1 VKKSQKLVGKATARG
16 VLFVPHKPQT
26 KTVPEIEM
34 KIFTVSALCLIL
46 CIQASTLVAFGQAA
60 NGSVPRFDIPYEKFV
75 LSNGLTVIVHEDHK
89 APIVAVNVWY
99 HVGSKNEK
107 FGKTGFAHLFE
118 HLMFNGSEHFND
130 DYFQALER
138 VGATDLNGTTNE
150 DRTNYFQNVPVA
162 ALDTVLWLESDRM
175 GHLVGAINK
184 EKLDEQRGVVQNEK
198 RQGENEPYSLSEEL
212 ITKAVFPASHP
223 YSHTV
228 IGSMEDLNAAS
239 LDDVKEWFKTYYG
252 PANAVV
258 VIAGDIDAKTARAK
272 VEKYFGELAPGPPVA
287 HFNKWVAPR
296 SGEQRQVAQDRVP
309 QARLY
314 KVWNVPGLGTA
325 DNDYLTLLSDV
336 LVSDKASRL
345 YKRLVYDEQIATD
358 VGAFLDQR
366 EIGSLFIVQVTAKP
380 GGDLAPIEKAVNEEM
395 QKLFVTP
402 PAQDELERVRTQI
415 FAQFVRGAE
424 RIGGFGGKSD
434 ILARS
439 QVFGRSPDSY
449 KQSLNRM
456 AAATTSDLQSAGKR
470 WLSDGVYTLEI
481 VPYPNYQATQTAV
494 DRSQMPKPGEGLEP
508 KFPAMQRG
516 KLSNG
521 MEVIV
526 AERHSVPV
534 VNMNLLIDAGFASDQ
549 FAQPGTAALA
559 MNMLDEGT
567 KSKNAIDISKELASL
582 GATLATGSNLDT
594 STVALSTLKTT
605 LDRALN
611 LYADVI
617 LNPAF
622 PQADFD
628 RLKKLQIATIQR
640 EKSQPIQM
648 ALRVFPGL
656 LYGTGHAYG
665 NPFTGSGTEE
675 SVAKIT
681 REDLIKFHN
690 TWFKPSNAT
699 LVVVGDT
706 TLAEMQPKLE
716 ALFVG
721 WKAGSVPQ
729 KNVATTP
736 LPSRPVVYLVDKPG
750 AIQSVI
756 LAGVLA
762 PPKSNPDEIAIESM
776 NTVLGGAFISRLN
789 MNLRENKH
797 WSYGAGSFL
806 PAARGQRIFLAFA
819 PVQTDK
825 SKESVVEIQ
834 NELRAILKDRLITAD
849 ELSMAKSNLTQA
861 LPGLWETNA
870 SVGQAINEI
879 VEFKLTPDYYTTYAG
894 KVKAMTVTNLNEA
907 AVKVVRPDNL
917 VWVIVGDRE
926 KIEKG
931 IRELNMGEVKLIDA
945 DGKPA
950 K

>member
-1 VKKSQKLVGKATARG
+1 MRTNKLRA
-16 VLFVPHKPQT
+16 LFLIVCLQAVPLL
-26 KTVPEIEM
+26 
-34 KIFTVSALCLIL
+34 VSA
-46 CIQASTLVAFGQAA
+46 QPGGA
-60 NGSVPRFDIPYEKFV
+60 PRFDIPYEKFV

-138 VGATDLNGTTNE
+138 IGATDLNGTTNE
-150 DRTNYFQNVPVA
+150 DRTNYFQNIPVS

-175 GHLVGAINK
+175 GHLLGAIDK
-184 EKLDEQRGVVQNEK
+184 ARLDEQRGVVQNEK

-239 LDDVKEWFKTYYG
+239 LDDVKEWFKTHYG

-272 VEKYFGELAPGPPVA
+272 VEKYFGEIAPGPPVT
-287 HFNKWVAPR
+287 HFSKWVAAR
-296 SGEQRQVAQDRVP
+296 TGEQRQVAQDRVP

-314 KVWNVPGLGTA
+314 KVWNVPGLGAA

-358 VGAFLDQR
+358 VGAFMDQR
-366 EIGSLFIVQVTAKP
+366 EIGSLFMIQVTAKP
-380 GGDLAPIEKAVNEEM
+380 GGDLVAIEKAVNEEM
-395 QKLFVTP
+395 QKVFASP

-415 FAQFVRGAE
+415 FAQFIRGAE

-439 QVFGRSPDSY
+439 QVFGGSPDSY
-449 KQSLNRM
+449 KHSLNRM
-456 AAATTSDLQSAGKR
+456 ASATTADLQSAGKR
-470 WLSDGVYTLEI
+470 WLSDGVYNLEV
-481 VPYPNYQATQTAV
+481 VPYPGYEASQTAA
-494 DRSQMPKPGEGLEP
+494 DRTQMPKPGEGPEP
-508 KFPAMQRG
+508 KFPVMQRA

-534 VNMNLLIDAGFASDQ
+534 VNMSLLIDAGFAADQ

-567 KSKNAIDISKELASL
+567 KAKNAIEISKELASL
-582 GATLATGSNLDT
+582 GASLGTGSNLDT
-594 STVALSTLKTT
+594 STVSLSTLKTT

-611 LYADVI
+611 LYADII

-622 PQADFD
+622 PQADFE
-628 RLKKLQIATIQR
+628 RLKKLQIASIQR

-648 ALRVFPGL
+648 ALRVFPRL
-656 LYGTGHAYG
+656 LYGQGHAYG
-665 NPFTGSGTEE
+665 NPYTGSGTEE
-675 SVAKIT
+675 SVAKLT
-681 REDLIKFHN
+681 RDDLTKFHG
-690 TWFKPSNAT
+690 TWFKPNNAT
-699 LVVVGDT
+699 VVVVGDT

-716 ALFVG
+716 ALFAG
-721 WKAGSVPQ
+721 WKSGPVPQ
-729 KNVATTP
+729 KNIATTP
-736 LPSRPVVYLVDKPG
+736 VPDKQVVYLIDKPG

-762 PPKSNPDEIAIESM
+762 PPKSNPDEISIESM

-806 PAARGQRIFLAFA
+806 PAARGQRIFLSYA

-825 SKESVVEIQ
+825 TKESMVEIAG
-834 NELRAILKDRLITAD
+834 ELRAILKDRLITAD
-849 ELSMAKSNLTQA
+849 EMAMAKSNLTQA
-861 LPGLWETNA
+861 LPGLWETNDA
-870 SVGQAINEI
+870 VGQAIKEV
-879 VEFKLTPDYYTTYAG
+879 VEFRLTPDYYTTYAG
-894 KVKAMTVTNLNEA
+894 KVKALTVNNLNEA
-907 AVKVVRPDNL
+907 AVKVVRPESL
-917 VWVIVGDRE
+917 IWVVVGDRE

-931 IRELNMGEVKLIDA
+931 IRELNIGELRLIDA
-945 DGKPA
+945 DGNPVK
-950 K
+950 

>member
-1 VKKSQKLVGKATARG
+1 
-16 VLFVPHKPQT
+16 
-26 KTVPEIEM
+26 M
-34 KIFTVSALCLIL
+34 KVNRLKALCLVVCLIATPL
-46 CIQASTLVAFGQAA
+46 YSFAQTRSSAA
-60 NGSVPRFDIPYEKFV
+60 ALPRFDIPYEKFV

-107 FGKTGFAHLFE
+107 PGKTGFAHLFE
-118 HLMFNGSEHFND
+118 HLMFNGSEHFNN

-138 VGATDLNGTTNE
+138 IGATDLNGTTNE
-150 DRTNYFQNVPVA
+150 DRTNYFQNVPVS

-175 GHLVGAINK
+175 GHLLNAINK

-228 IGSMEDLNAAS
+228 IGSMEDLDAAS
-239 LDDVKEWFKTYYG
+239 LDDVKEWFKSSYG
-252 PANAVV
+252 PGNAVV
-258 VIAGDIDAKTARAK
+258 VIAGDIDPKTARAK
-272 VEKYFGELAPGPPVA
+272 VEKYFGEIAPGPPVA
-287 HFNKWVAPR
+287 HFEKWVAPR
-296 SGEQRQVAQDRVP
+296 TGEQRQIAQDRVP

-314 KVWNVPGLGTA
+314 KVWNVPGIGTA

-358 VGAFLDQR
+358 VGAFMDQR
-366 EIGSLFIVQVTAKP
+366 EIGSLFMIQVTAKP
-380 GGDLAPIEKAVNEEM
+380 GGDLSKIEKAVNEEM
-395 QKLFVTP
+395 QKVFASA
-402 PAQDELERVRTQI
+402 PAPDELERVRTQI

-439 QVFGRSPDSY
+439 QVFGGSPDSY

-456 AAATTSDLQSAGKR
+456 AAATTTDLQSAGKR
-470 WLSDGVYTLEI
+470 WLSDGVYTLQI
-481 VPYPNYQATQTAV
+481 VPYPNAQASQTAV
-494 DRSQMPKPGEGLEP
+494 DRSQMPQPGEGPEP
-508 KFPAMQRG
+508 RFPEMQRG

-521 MEVIV
+521 LEVIV
-526 AERHSVPV
+526 AGRHGVPV
-534 VNMNLLIDAGFASDQ
+534 IDLNLLVDAGFAADQ

-567 KSKNAIDISKELASL
+567 KSKNSIEISKELASL
-582 GATLATGSNLDT
+582 GATLGAGSNLDT
-594 STVALSTLKTT
+594 STVVLSTLKST
-605 LDRALN
+605 LDRSLN
-611 LYADVI
+611 LFSDVI

-622 PQADFD
+622 PQSDFE
-628 RLKKLQIATIQR
+628 RLQKLQIAGIQR
-640 EKSQPIQM
+640 EKSQPVQM
-648 ALRVFPGL
+648 GLRVFPKL
-656 LYGTGHAYG
+656 LYGSGHAYG
-665 NPFTGSGTEE
+665 NPYTGSGTEE
-675 SVAKIT
+675 SVAKLT
-681 REDLIKFHN
+681 RADLVKFHE
-690 TWFKPSNAT
+690 TWFKPNNAT
-699 LVVVGDT
+699 LVIVGDT

-716 ALFVG
+716 ALFAG
-721 WKAGSVPQ
+721 WKTGQVPA
-729 KNVATTP
+729 KNIANVE
-736 LPSRPVVYLVDKPG
+736 LKSKPVVYLVDKPG

-776 NTVLGGAFISRLN
+776 NTILGGAFISRLN

-797 WSYGAGSFL
+797 WSYGAGSFI
-806 PAARGQRIFLAFA
+806 PGARGQRIYLVYA

-825 SKESVVEIQ
+825 TKESVLEIVG
-834 NELRAILKDRLITAD
+834 ELRGILKDKLITAD
-849 ELSMAKSNLTQA
+849 ELAMAKSNLTQT
-861 LPGLWETNA
+861 LPGQWETNA
-870 SVGQAINEI
+870 SVAGSIGEI
-879 VEFKLTPDYYTTYAG
+879 VQFRLKPDYYSTYAG
-894 KVKAMTVTNLNEA
+894 KVKALSVTNLNA
-907 AVKVVRPDNL
+907 AALQVVKPDSL

-931 IRELNMGEVKLIDA
+931 IRDLALGEVQVIDA
-945 DGKPA
+945 DGNPVK
-950 K
+950 

>member
-1 VKKSQKLVGKATARG
+1 MKTSQLRAV
-16 VLFVPHKPQT
+16 
-26 KTVPEIEM
+26 
-34 KIFTVSALCLIL
+34 CLIL
-46 CIQASTLVAFGQAA
+46 CIQAMSILAFGQRSGAA
-60 NGSVPRFDIPYEKFV
+60 VLPQFDIPYEKFV
-75 LSNGLTVIVHEDHK
+75 LGNGLTVIVHEDHK

-107 FGKTGFAHLFE
+107 AGKTGFAHLFE

-138 VGATDLNGTTNE
+138 LGATDLNGTTNE
-150 DRTNYFQNVPVA
+150 DRTNYFQNVPVS

-175 GHLVGAINK
+175 GHLLGVINK
-184 EKLDEQRGVVQNEK
+184 ERLDEQRGVVQNEK
-198 RQGENEPYSLSEEL
+198 RQGENEPYSISEEL

-228 IGSMEDLNAAS
+228 IGSMEDLSAAS

-252 PANAVV
+252 PANAVL
-258 VIAGDIDAKTARAK
+258 VIAGDIDPKTARAK
-272 VEKYFGELAPGPPVA
+272 VEKYFGGIAPGPPVA
-287 HFNKWVAPR
+287 HFDKWVAPR
-296 SGEQRQVAQDRVP
+296 GGEQRQIAQDRVP

-345 YKRLVYDEQIATD
+345 YKRLVYDEQIATN

-380 GGDLAPIEKAVNEEM
+380 GGDLKQIEKAVNEEM
-395 QKLFVTP
+395 QRLFVTA

-439 QVFGRSPDSY
+439 QVYGGSPDSY

-456 AAATTSDLQSAGKR
+456 ATATTADLQSAGKR

-481 VPYPNYQATQTAV
+481 VPYPSFQASQTAV
-494 DRSQMPKPGEGLEP
+494 DRSQMPKSGEGPEP
-508 KFPAMQRG
+508 RFPATQRA

-526 AERHSVPV
+526 AERKGVPV
-534 VNMNLLIDAGFASDQ
+534 VNMNLLVDAGYAADQ
-549 FAQPGTAALA
+549 FAQPGTATLA

-567 KSKNAIDISKELASL
+567 KAKNSIEISKELAAL
-582 GATLATGSNLDT
+582 GATLGAGSNLDT
-594 STVALSTLKTT
+594 SNVSLSTLKST

-622 PQADFD
+622 PQADFE
-628 RLKKLQIATIQR
+628 RLQKLQIATIQS
-640 EKSQPIQM
+640 EKSQPIAM

-656 LYGTGHAYG
+656 LYGASHAYG
-665 NPFTGSGTEE
+665 NPYTGTGTED
-675 SVAKIT
+675 SVAKLR
-681 REDLIKFHN
+681 REDLVKFHG
-690 TWFKPSNAT
+690 TWFKPNNAT

-706 TLAEMQPKLE
+706 TLAEIQPKLE
-716 ALFVG
+716 ALFAG
-721 WKAGSVPQ
+721 WKAGPVPQ
-729 KNVATTP
+729 KNIATIA
-736 LPSRPVVYLVDKPG
+736 LPAKQVVYLVDKPG

-756 LAGVLA
+756 IAGVLA
-762 PPKSNPDEIAIESM
+762 LPKSNPDEIAIESM

-797 WSYGAGSFL
+797 WSYGAGSVIF
-806 PAARGQRIFLAFA
+806 PARGQRVYLAYA

-825 SKESVVEIQ
+825 TKESIVEIT
-834 NELRAILKDRLITAD
+834 NELRGILKDRLITAD

-870 SVGQAINEI
+870 SVGQAIGEI
-879 VEFKLTPDYYTTYAG
+879 VEFRLTPDYYSTYAG
-894 KVKAMTVTNLNEA
+894 KVKALTVSNLNEA

-917 VWVIVGDRE
+917 VWIIVGDRE

-931 IRELNMGEVKLIDA
+931 IRELNIGELRVIDA
-945 DGKPA
+945 DGKTM